1 MSTYIFQQDLSS
13 DSESILNCY
22 MYGMISSD
30 EEYHNAVDAHIEYCT
45 VNEDKV
51 KMQ

>member
-1 MSTYIFQQDLSS
+1 
-13 DSESILNCY
+13 
-22 MYGMISSD
+22 MYDMTSSD
-30 EEYHNAVDAHIEYCT
+30 EEYHNAVDAHIENGS